1 MLNSSSY
8 YGQNSYGQSH
18 PSDMNNYQTRLS
30 NYCQD
35 DTINAFPLAF
45 LNVYFDGDGLPVIN
59 LANIC
64 AKNCTVLQDDIKMC
78 QEKGKIITL
87 SLGGDVGGSTGL
99 VTFSSDAQAEQ
110 FADTVWN
117 LFLGGS
123 TSEAR
128 PFGDAVLDGVDLDI
142 EGIPPT
148 GYFAF
153 VNKIRSHTDRA
164 NKKYYVTAAPQCPDV
179 LKKPV
184 LYGASFDAVY
194 VLFYNNPWCEASSGT
209 INFDEWD
216 QWART
221 ESPNKDVKIFLGVP
235 ASPTAASPASYVDP
249 DTLGE
254 LAKSIQDQY
263 SSFGGVVLWDASQA
277 YANKR
282 YDVAIKRALTGATGD
297 VSPETSATAESTSA
311 TSLVSTTASS
321 AQSSFSVAE
330 VTSASLSSVVA
341 SASSSSES
349 VTTTTTAKLVR
360 RRRQNSLDVE

>member
-1 MLNSSSY
+1 
-8 YGQNSYGQSH
+8 
-18 PSDMNNYQTRLS
+18 
-30 NYCQD
+30 
-35 DTINAFPLAF
+35 
-45 LNVYFDGDGLPVIN
+45 
-59 LANIC
+59 
-64 AKNCTVLQDDIKMC
+64 MC

-128 PFGDAVLDGVDLDI
+128 PFGRQHHPIVRYITDECVRPLGDAVLDGVDLDI